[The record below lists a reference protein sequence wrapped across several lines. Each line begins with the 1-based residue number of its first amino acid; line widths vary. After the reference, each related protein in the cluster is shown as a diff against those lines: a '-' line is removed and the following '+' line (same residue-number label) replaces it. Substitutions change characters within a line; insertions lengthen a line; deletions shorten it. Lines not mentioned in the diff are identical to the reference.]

1 MDQGYIAEGLFN
13 INALHAHAQISDTI
27 SAAAFAEF
35 TEPFNHKTSLQV
47 EDKFW
52 ASISCEL
59 TPTTTLTLGGIYFE
73 EESDNPHTI
82 TETTKHDDGHGHI
95 ETKTHT
101 HTSIAK
107 HEDRYYW
114 LNFKLAQEITDHVKA
129 EIFAEIDEDQS
140 PAWDQPRFGPEPGK
154 GYFVRAGVSYNDAH
168 FGPFIANFWTGLT
181 WTQGDRSAQWTFI
194 DLQAAVRLPIHE
206 KFELFLR
213 CKGIVPVANHTSQ
226 SENGFMVNA
235 GVGFTF

>member
-1 MDQGYIAEGLFN
+1 
-13 INALHAHAQISDTI
+13 
-27 SAAAFAEF
+27 
-35 TEPFNHKTSLQV
+35 
-47 EDKFW
+47 
-52 ASISCEL
+52 L

-107 HEDRYYW
+107 HEDRYYG

-140 PAWDQPRFGPEPGK
+140 PA
-154 GYFVRAGVSYNDAH
+154 
-168 FGPFIANFWTGLT
+168 
-181 WTQGDRSAQWTFI
+181 
-194 DLQAAVRLPIHE
+194 
-206 KFELFLR
+206 
-213 CKGIVPVANHTSQ
+213 
-226 SENGFMVNA
+226 
-235 GVGFTF
+235 